1 MGTCMLIF
9 APNATNFLSLSL
21 SLYLI
26 PFIHSL
32 EVYVDTYSD
41 KPPYE
46 EDFLAHEF
54 LWSARGMVP
63 KQGTGID

>member
-1 MGTCMLIF
+1 MLIF
-9 APNATNFLSLSL
+9 APIATH

>member
-1 MGTCMLIF
+1 MLIF
-9 APNATNFLSLSL
+9 APIATNSLSLSL
-21 SLYLI
+21 ALYLI

-46 EDFLAHEF
+46 EDLATF
-54 LWSARGMVP
+54 
-63 KQGTGID
+63 

>member
-9 APNATNFLSLSL
+9 APIATH

-46 EDFLAHEF
+46 EVLATF
-54 LWSARGMVP
+54 
-63 KQGTGID
+63 

>member
-1 MGTCMLIF
+1 MLIF
-9 APNATNFLSLSL
+9 APIATNSLSL
-21 SLYLI
+21 SPSLALLLI

-46 EDFLAHEF
+46 EDLATF
-54 LWSARGMVP
+54 
-63 KQGTGID
+63 